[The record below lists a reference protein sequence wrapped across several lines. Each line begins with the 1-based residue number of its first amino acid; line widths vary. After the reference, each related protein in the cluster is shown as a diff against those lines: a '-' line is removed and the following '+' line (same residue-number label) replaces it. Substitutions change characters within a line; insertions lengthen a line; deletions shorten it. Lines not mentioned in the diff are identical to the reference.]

1 MMDSFE
7 RFGLPRQ
14 LVLDSGLVEEAIRE
28 ELKRAHPD
36 AGGGEGEFE
45 QLRQA
50 ADLIKSPMGRLAMAL
65 EILGRKINERG
76 SVPGKVM
83 DFFAPVAGTL
93 QKVDC
98 FVAARGKA
106 VSGLGKAV
114 LDARVPGLKRAL
126 EELLEEIVA
135 LEDSYLG
142 RFGRFDEEGWERC
155 LDEMGEVHRAMSFLR
170 KWLAQLR
177 EATGKIFEAL
187 LAG

>member
-1 MMDSFE
+1 
-7 RFGLPRQ
+7 
-14 LVLDSGLVEEAIRE
+14 
-28 ELKRAHPD
+28 
-36 AGGGEGEFE
+36 
-45 QLRQA
+45 
-50 ADLIKSPMGRLAMAL
+50 
-65 EILGRKINERG
+65 
-76 SVPGKVM
+76 M